1 MPRKSLAVRLA
12 ETKATLEL
20 WKAAGMEQDRSAQ
33 FMRDMIVRME
43 RNRGLST
50 GQRKYVDS
58 LIEQGAPQVHNK
70 DLCERITAAMEVPGM
85 EGCREPLADFNYKL
99 SKGWKLSPKQRGFL
113 DNMLSQADGL
123 RETGLPVLSESD
135 TALVEGIIRGCSR
148 QNGYYWSHRPGAY
161 KAYENAAREM
171 QIHGTVLEFTL
182 ARLKNSNK
190 SVTRRYENPRLAEGT
205 LAYCRRDA
213 AMVMSAPYFDH
224 VGRLVQDVLVNG
236 ELRTVLE
243 DTIGKRRSRA

>member
-70 DLCERITAAMEVPGM
+70 TSVRVSLQLWKSRGWRDIGSLWLISTTNPPRDGSSVRSSGDFSIICCRKQTVSERPD
-85 EGCREPLADFNYKL
+85 CR
-99 SKGWKLSPKQRGFL
+99 
-113 DNMLSQADGL
+113 
-123 RETGLPVLSESD
+123 
-135 TALVEGIIRGCSR
+135 C
-148 QNGYYWSHRPGAY
+148 
-161 KAYENAAREM
+161 
-171 QIHGTVLEFTL
+171 
-182 ARLKNSNK
+182 
-190 SVTRRYENPRLAEGT
+190 
-205 LAYCRRDA
+205 
-213 AMVMSAPYFDH
+213 
-224 VGRLVQDVLVNG
+224 
-236 ELRTVLE
+236 
-243 DTIGKRRSRA
+243 